1 VLLLLAGALRRRMES
16 VVKAR
21 LPGAHLLQMIRT
33 AAVNVMYTGRIYYKQ
48 IIIIIS
54 SDHGATQQRRRFLR

>member
-48 IIIIIS
+48 IIIIS

>member
-1 VLLLLAGALRRRMES
+1 MES

-33 AAVNVMYTGRIYYKQ
+33 AAVNVMYTGRIYYNQ
-48 IIIIIS
+48 IIIIS